1 MKKKEIERI
10 FSSEVD
16 ELRDTISSMDRICE
30 TIRGEITQLK
40 GERDA
45 LNVSLAEVRGQH
57 RNEKSL
63 QVNF

>member
-1 MKKKEIERI
+1 M
-10 FSSEVD
+10 D

-45 LNVSLAEVRGQH
+45 LNVSLEEVRGQH

>member
-1 MKKKEIERI
+1 
-10 FSSEVD
+10 
-16 ELRDTISSMDRICE
+16 MDRICE

-45 LNVSLAEVRGQH
+45 LNVSLEEVRGQH